1 MAIGL
6 VIPPTGCSTAQSSS
20 SAAAETAQPQQH
32 TPCGAFS
39 TFLKDAIKNTDDEQA
54 PSLSD
59 ASNPGE
65 PTLVTAVDDQTTGA
79 SLNSLVVVSISQVP
93 DTQKVASIVADKA
106 ESLPPADANASV
118 TTNSAPSATQTS
130 SPPST
135 GPTIQNIESTSLLL
149 QGLTVVVSPDEGTL
163 GHETVAANPPQP
175 KTTVASSASLAQPA
189 LNLDRLSEVP
199 ATPVASPTT
208 NNPVIRNGHG
218 APPHVAP
225 VSLEQPSDAS
235 APSRMRPPSPP
246 IPEQGPSP
254 NMEIQGSTNLPSTP
268 QGQGQGQGSALVQ
281 SLARPSIDV
290 RPSAMIQEQGGHE
303 TTLLS
308 QSQSV
313 RVIQDNSGGL
323 EQGSFGDLPQG
334 EGEGNLFQFN
344 TSGVPESLIRGNQSL
359 LFSDQFMSAQQTQ
372 SLPQG
377 TGSPVVMS
385 TTDHLKM
392 TQSLLGGEH
401 PATMSPTSGM
411 PQTIHLE
418 LPSHDSGPLNVR
430 ISMMDQ
436 TVHTQ
441 FTTDRS
447 DLGALLF
454 MRQDQLQQN
463 LTKSGLE
470 LGQFQVHVNQ
480 EGRQDPLPDRQSR
493 RNDGMSDQQQPAS
506 QHHNPQAHDR
516 DRPNHRPMRALS
528 LFA

>member
-1 MAIGL
+1 MATGL

-20 SAAAETAQPQQH
+20 NASAEAGQTQQH
-32 TPCGAFS
+32 TQCGAFS
-39 TFLKDAIKNTDDEQA
+39 TFLKDAIKNPDDEQA
-54 PSLSD
+54 PSRSD
-59 ASNPGE
+59 AGKPGE
-65 PTLVTAVDDQTTGA
+65 PTPVTAVDDQTTGA
-79 SLNSLVVVSISQVP
+79 SLISLAVVSLSQVP
-93 DTQKVASIVADKA
+93 DAQEAASTVTDKT
-106 ESLPPADANASV
+106 ESLPTPDANASV
-118 TTNSAPSATQTS
+118 TTNSSPSASQTS
-130 SPPST
+130 NPTST
-135 GPTIQNIESTSLLL
+135 GPTIQNIESASLLL
-149 QGLTVVVSPDEGTL
+149 QGLTVVVSPDDGNL
-163 GHETVAANPPQP
+163 GHETVVAIPPQP
-175 KTTVASSASLAQPA
+175 KTTVASNASLAQPA
-189 LNLDRLSEVP
+189 LNLDSSSEVP
-199 ATPVASPTT
+199 ATPVGSSTT
-208 NNPVIRNGHG
+208 NMPVIRNGRG
-218 APPHVAP
+218 APSLVVP
-225 VSLEQPSDAS
+225 VPLKQPSDAS
-235 APSRMRPPSPP
+235 APPSMRPPSPP
-246 IPEQGPSP
+246 IPDQGPSP
-254 NMEIQGSTNLPSTP
+254 IMENQGSANLPSTP
-268 QGQGQGQGSALVQ
+268 QGQGQGHALVQ
-281 SLARPSIDV
+281 SLARPSIDI

-334 EGEGNLFQFN
+334 EGAGNLVQFN
-344 TSGVPESLIRGNQSL
+344 TSGVPESLIRGNQSPF
-359 LFSDQFMSAQQTQ
+359 FSDQFMSAQQTQ
-372 SLPQG
+372 LLPQG
-377 TGSPVVMS
+377 ASSPVVMS

-401 PATMSPTSGM
+401 PATMTSTPGI
-411 PQTIHLE
+411 PQTIHVQ

-463 LTKSGLE
+463 LIKSGLE

-480 EGRQDPLPDRQSR
+480 EGRQDALPDRQSR

-506 QHHNPQAHDR
+506 QNHNSQAQDR
-516 DRPNHRPMRALS
+516 ERHNHRPLRALS